1 MHGWSGERQ
10 PRTCFRT
17 YKQTATTVT
26 TSEAN
31 ATFVPVDKPSF
42 SSCLT
47 ASDFAFAVEVAFAV
61 TFVVVVVVVVVVIVV
76 VVVVVVGI
84 VVGIEVVIVLFG
96 K

>member
-1 MHGWSGERQ
+1 M
-10 PRTCFRT
+10 
-17 YKQTATTVT
+17 ATTVI
-26 TSEAN
+26 TSEPK
-31 ATFVPVDKPSF
+31 ATFVPVVKPSF

-47 ASDFAFAVEVAFAV
+47 ASDFAFAVAFAV
-61 TFVVVVVVVVVVIVV
+61 AFVVVVVVVVVVIVV

>member
-1 MHGWSGERQ
+1 MHGCSGERQ

-17 YKQTATTVT
+17 YKQMATTVT

-47 ASDFAFAVEVAFAV
+47 ASLDFAFAVEVAFAV
-61 TFVVVVVVVVVVIVV
+61 AFVVVVVVVVVVIVV

-84 VVGIEVVIVLFG
+84 EVVIVLFG

>member
-17 YKQTATTVT
+17 YKLTATTVT
-26 TSEAN
+26 NSEAI
-31 ATFVPVDKPSF
+31 ATFVPVERPSF

-47 ASDFAFAVEVAFAV
+47 ASLDFALAVEVAFAV
-61 TFVVVVVVVVVVIVV
+61 AFVVVVVVVVVVKVVV

-84 VVGIEVVIVLFG
+84 VVVIVLFG